1 MLIRTQRSTQS
12 RRSPALRTYW
22 PIGEKTMPGKEE
34 VIRRVQRA
42 LEYEPLVN
50 LHRRPITSIVRF
62 SRQLD
67 VDQ

>member
-1 MLIRTQRSTQS
+1 
-12 RRSPALRTYW
+12 
-22 PIGEKTMPGKEE
+22 MPGKEE

-42 LEYEPLVN
+42 LEYEPLFN